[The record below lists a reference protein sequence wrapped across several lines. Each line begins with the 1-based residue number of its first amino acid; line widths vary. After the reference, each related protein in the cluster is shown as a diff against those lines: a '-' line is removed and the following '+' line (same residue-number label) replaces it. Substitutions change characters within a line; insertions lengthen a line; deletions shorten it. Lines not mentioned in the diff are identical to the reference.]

1 MKNILRSCDPK
12 FKHIVAII
20 KETKDLQAVT
30 TEQLLGS
37 LQTYKENKKKE
48 KGTMEQLLKMKLY
61 STIKDCS
68 HNIRSQQGQGCGGD
82 QGKG

>member
-1 MKNILRSCDPK
+1 
-12 FKHIVAII
+12 
-20 KETKDLQAVT
+20 
-30 TEQLLGS
+30 LGS

-82 QGKG
+82 QGNG